1 MGLGRFLWR
10 ATGIGHRIDT
20 VKNIV
25 QEGSIVKGVKKTI
38 KEDFCED
45 NPVTAH
51 IYNVGKFDGK
61 KDGYVQASKEYE
73 AKLLEQADLFLKQT
87 KDFQKE
93 RDAYEELLK
102 EYEVAIAELE
112 EKANRTEQENQLLQ
126 LLLLKERQL
135 KKLVS

>member
-25 QEGSIVKGVKKTI
+25 EEGSIVEGVKKTI

-61 KDGYVQASKEYE
+61 KMVMCKHPKSTRQNFWSK
-73 AKLLEQADLFLKQT
+73 
-87 KDFQKE
+87 
-93 RDAYEELLK
+93 R
-102 EYEVAIAELE
+102 IC
-112 EKANRTEQENQLLQ
+112 
-126 LLLLKERQL
+126 
-135 KKLVS
+135 S

>member
-1 MGLGRFLWR
+1 MGLGRLFWR

-20 VKNIV
+20 VKNIID
-25 QEGSIVKGVKKTI
+25 EGSIVKGVKKTV

-61 KDGYVQASKEYE
+61 KDGYAQASEEYK
-73 AKLLEQADLFLKQT
+73 AKLLEQADLFLKQI
-87 KDFQKE
+87 KDFKKE
-93 RDAYEELLK
+93 KEAYEELLK
-102 EYEVAIAELE
+102 EYEVAIAEIE

-126 LLLLKERQL
+126 SLLLKERQL
-135 KKLVS
+135 KKLVA

>member
-1 MGLGRFLWR
+1 MR
-10 ATGIGHRIDT
+10 
-20 VKNIV
+20 
-25 QEGSIVKGVKKTI
+25 TI
-38 KEDFCED
+38 LL
-45 NPVTAH
+45 PH

>member
-1 MGLGRFLWR
+1 MGLGRLFWR

-20 VKNIV
+20 VKNIID
-25 QEGSIVKGVKKTI
+25 EGSIVKGVKKTV

-61 KDGYVQASKEYE
+61 KDGYAQASEEYE
-73 AKLLEQADLFLKQT
+73 AKLLEQADLFLKQI
-87 KDFQKE
+87 KDFKKE
-93 RDAYEELLK
+93 KEAYEELLK
-102 EYEVAIAELE
+102 EYEVAIAEIE

-135 KKLVS
+135 KKLVA

>member
-25 QEGSIVKGVKKTI
+25 KEGSIVKGVKKTI

-73 AKLLEQADLFLKQT
+73 AKLLEQADLFLKQI
-87 KDFQKE
+87 KDFQK
-93 RDAYEELLK
+93 DTHTPFGSLYFVLSSL
-102 EYEVAIAELE
+102 Y
-112 EKANRTEQENQLLQ
+112 
-126 LLLLKERQL
+126 
-135 KKLVS
+135 SS

>member
-20 VKNIV
+20 VKNILD
-25 QEGSIVKGVKKTI
+25 EESIVKGVKKTV

-61 KDGYVQASKEYE
+61 KDGYAQASEEYE
-73 AKLLEQADLFLKQT
+73 AKLLEQADLFLKQI
-87 KDFQKE
+87 KDFKKE
-93 RDAYEELLK
+93 KEAYEELLK

-126 LLLLKERQL
+126 SLLLKERQL
-135 KKLVS
+135 KKLVV

>member
-1 MGLGRFLWR
+1 MGLGRLFWR

-20 VKNIV
+20 VKNIID
-25 QEGSIVKGVKKTI
+25 EGSIVKGVKKTV

-61 KDGYVQASKEYE
+61 KDGYAQASEEYE
-73 AKLLEQADLFLKQT
+73 AKLLEQADLFLKQI
-87 KDFQKE
+87 KDFKKE
-93 RDAYEELLK
+93 KEAYEELLK
-102 EYEVAIAELE
+102 EYEVAIAEIE

-126 LLLLKERQL
+126 SLLLKERQL
-135 KKLVS
+135 KKLVA

>member
-20 VKNIV
+20 VKNILD
-25 QEGSIVKGVKKTI
+25 EESIVKGVKKTV

-61 KDGYVQASKEYE
+61 KDGYAQASEEYE
-73 AKLLEQADLFLKQT
+73 AKLLEQADLFLKQI
-87 KDFQKE
+87 KDFKKE
-93 RDAYEELLK
+93 KEAYEELLK

-126 LLLLKERQL
+126 SLLLKERQL
-135 KKLVS
+135 KKLVA

>member
-25 QEGSIVKGVKKTI
+25 KEGSVVKGVKKTI

-51 IYNVGKFDGK
+51 IYNTGKYDGK
-61 KDGYVQASKEYE
+61 EDGYVQASEEYE
-73 AKLLEQADLFLKQT
+73 TKLLEQADLFLKQV
-87 KDFQKE
+87 KDFKKE

-102 EYEVAIAELE
+102 EYEIAIAELE
-112 EKANRTEQENQLLQ
+112 EKVNRTEQENQLLQ
-126 LLLLKERQL
+126 TLLLKERRL
-135 KKLVS
+135 KNLVA

>member
-1 MGLGRFLWR
+1 MGLGRLFWR

-20 VKNIV
+20 VKNIID
-25 QEGSIVKGVKKTI
+25 EGSIVKGVKKTV

-61 KDGYVQASKEYE
+61 KDGYAQASEEYE
-73 AKLLEQADLFLKQT
+73 AKLLEQADLFLKQI
-87 KDFQKE
+87 KDFKKE
-93 RDAYEELLK
+93 KEAYEELLK
-102 EYEVAIAELE
+102 EYEVAIAEIE

-126 LLLLKERQL
+126 SLLLKERQL
-135 KKLVS
+135 KKLVV